1 MHPIVKEIPSPI
13 ALLDLDKYQYRKQ
26 YILRHFPTYSR
37 EIELDRPDPIES
49 VDGEKPQN
57 ENQNYDHNSS
67 RSIIHLTRGDI
78 SSILIVKVGEIIITE
93 MWNNKIL

>member
-1 MHPIVKEIPSPI
+1 MLSWTLTSINKE
-13 ALLDLDKYQYRKQ
+13 KQ

-57 ENQNYDHNSS
+57 ENQTRDHNSC
-67 RSIIHLTRGDI
+67 RSIIRGDT
-78 SSILIVKVGEIIITE
+78 SIIRMVKVSEIIITE
-93 MWNNKIL
+93 TTKP